1 MEMLIDNTINSG
13 DDDHG
18 NNDENGD
25 DDKHKDQIIQ

>member
-1 MEMLIDNTINSG
+1 MLIDNTINSG

-25 DDKHKDQIIQ
+25 DDKDKDQTI